1 MAERKVRRGSGS
13 RQRIWSQLGERN
25 LWGWRFFVYT
35 IPNYVVAYFIINFL
49 PFEVYQ
55 GNWVIVGVVS
65 HLVFIPIGLA
75 VRILIPKSAF
85 KHRLAPALNLFLFA
99 LAGLIKNLVE
109 VLLALQLGV
118 MTDPRWL
125 LNLTSG
131 AFGMVYLILIFVSVF
146 GERLR
151 HLSTISTLVAKR
163 EQLFELRNKRQDSQ
177 KKHEQALR
185 SQAQELILPRLR
197 EFEQLLGSQ
206 GKVNEQVEY
215 LRNTLLN
222 TVRPLALQL
231 QDRRSVQYFETFS
244 EKTATVRSAAF
255 FDRLDLWRDVRPLVV
270 FVAFMP
276 GYINGSLLLV
286 GLEKFVAGFVF
297 ILIPFAALMLVKL
310 AGKVKAFSNKFVKL
324 ALFLGLPAAGIFTS
338 WIYQVQY
345 VDSALLRA
353 AYLLPVVWGFGLIYI
368 GTAFV
373 TALSATQ
380 KFAER
385 ELAENN
391 AALQAEWEIYQR
403 DLWVANKR
411 WSYLLHGEVQAALTT
426 AIARL
431 TIRPIVTSIDVNE
444 VREDMDRILQ
454 SLSKPLNTE
463 IDLRAAMNDLA
474 EVWHG
479 VIEVSYTGSR
489 EAVDLLDKDDFAKQ
503 SIAEICKEAVG
514 NAYRHGK
521 ATKVEINLQIV
532 SKRFEVTITNNG
544 IAPAAKRSTGI
555 GSKMLDDLAPRWTLT
570 NIDGITTLK
579 ARVPSSALS

>member
-463 IDLRAAMNDLA
+463 IDLRAAMSDLA

-532 SKRFEVTITNNG
+532 SKRFEVTITNDG